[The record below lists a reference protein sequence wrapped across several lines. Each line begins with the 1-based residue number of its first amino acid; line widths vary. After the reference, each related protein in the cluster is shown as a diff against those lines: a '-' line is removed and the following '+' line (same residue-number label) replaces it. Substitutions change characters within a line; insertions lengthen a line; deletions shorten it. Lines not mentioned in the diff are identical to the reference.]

1 MSSHIEIQP
10 ENTAS
15 NKILSALAP
24 EEYSR
29 IAPNLKQIHLAQGD
43 RLYTAGDD
51 CEGAWFLLDGLLSVV
66 AVTGEGETMDVGMIG
81 REGTAG
87 ILAAFEGWRAP
98 FTATVEISGD
108 ALGVSA
114 EALRHEFNRH
124 RQLHDILLKYTAF
137 LYQQIAHSALCSR
150 FHSAEQRLCRTLLAI
165 SDRVD
170 SPSLRL
176 THEQL
181 SRLIGAHRPRVTSI
195 LDALE
200 AEKVLH
206 LARGSISIA
215 DRKGLE
221 AHSCDCYHVIK
232 EAMAHYLAHL

>member
-1 MSSHIEIQP
+1 MGVVIQR
-10 ENTAS
+10 ESQRRIS
-15 NKILSALAP
+15 NKILSALPA
-24 EEYSR
+24 SAFAR
-29 IAPNLKQIHLAQGD
+29 IAPNLKPIHLTEGD
-43 RLYTAGDD
+43 CLYRASDA
-51 CEGAWFLLDGLLSVV
+51 CQYAWFLLNGLVSVV

-81 REGTAG
+81 PEGTAG

-108 ALGVSA
+108 ALEVSA
-114 EALRHEFNRH
+114 AALRDEFNRH
-124 RQLHDILLKYTAF
+124 GQLHDILLKYTAF

-150 FHSAEQRLCRTLLAI
+150 FHRAEQRLCRTLLAI
-165 SDRVD
+165 SDRID
-170 SPSLRL
+170 SRSLRL

-215 DRKGLE
+215 DREGLE